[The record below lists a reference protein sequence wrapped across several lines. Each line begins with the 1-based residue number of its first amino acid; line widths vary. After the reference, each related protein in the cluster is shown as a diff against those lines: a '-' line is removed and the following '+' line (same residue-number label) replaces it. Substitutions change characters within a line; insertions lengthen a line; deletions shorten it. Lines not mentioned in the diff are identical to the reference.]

1 MSRCKILDCV
11 STSIFGSAE
20 VVYHLIWTVSWE
32 LWKLWPGKILHPT
45 HTEPSLRM
53 EIALMKT
60 TAREHKHH
68 WQTKTRSHTRRPWD
82 SSFSSD
88 STLSWWLFSGS
99 LMVKC
104 TVTLSV
110 CLFKTVIVPNNTL
123 NGASLDSNTHNP
135 WASPWVAALLCVFRD
150 SEWDLIVSCPSSTN
164 IYKSCYWQMLD
175 KMKCELLYLNTHLGK
190 YTAH

>member
-1 MSRCKILDCV
+1 M
-11 STSIFGSAE
+11 
-20 VVYHLIWTVSWE
+20 SWE

-82 SSFSSD
+82 SFFGSD
-88 STLSWWLFSGS
+88 STLSWWLFSSS

-110 CLFKTVIVPNNTL
+110 CLFKTVLVPNNTL
-123 NGASLDSNTHNP
+123 NGASLDSNTHTIP
-135 WASPWVAALLCVFRD
+135 EPHPELQPCYMCFV
-150 SEWDLIVSCPSSTN
+150 IVSEIWSCHVPQVQTFINRVTDRCLIKWNVSSFT
-164 IYKSCYWQMLD
+164 W
-175 KMKCELLYLNTHLGK
+175 TH
-190 YTAH
+190 T